1 MTSPTGSPSSR
12 YRGQTP
18 YPAVGR
24 DGLVR
29 ATLPARPLPP
39 PPDGT
44 PYLHTV
50 IAGETIESL
59 AQRFL
64 GASELWWRI
73 ADANPA
79 MFPADLQPGS
89 VLAIPTGPAPG
100 LVVRTRSF

>member
-18 YPAVGR
+18 YPALGR

-73 ADANPA
+73 ADANPFR
-79 MFPADLQPGS
+79 FPFEWRAGVTL
-89 VLAIPTGPAPG
+89 VIPPLPRAT
-100 LVVRTRSF
+100 RTPVGR

>member
-1 MTSPTGSPSSR
+1 
-12 YRGQTP
+12 
-18 YPAVGR
+18 VGR

-29 ATLPARPLPP
+29 ATLPARPLPLP
-39 PPDGT
+39 PVGT
-44 PYLHTV
+44 TYLHAV

-73 ADANPA
+73 ADVNPA

-89 VLAIPTGPAPG
+89 VLAIPTGPAAG

>member
-1 MTSPTGSPSSR
+1 MTTPIRSPGSR
-12 YRGQTP
+12 YRGQAA
-18 YPAVGR
+18 YPAAGR
-24 DGLVR
+24 DGMVR
-29 ATLPARPLPP
+29 ATVPARPLPP
-39 PPDGT
+39 PPLGT

-50 IAGETIESL
+50 IAGDTIESL

>member
-1 MTSPTGSPSSR
+1 MTSPTGSPGSR

-18 YPAVGR
+18 YSAVGR

-29 ATLPARPLPP
+29 ATLSARPLPP
-39 PPDGT
+39 PADGT

-50 IAGETIESL
+50 IAGDTIESL

-73 ADANPA
+73 ADANPV
-79 MFPADLQPGS
+79 MFPADLEPGS

>member
-1 MTSPTGSPSSR
+1 M
-12 YRGQTP
+12 
-18 YPAVGR
+18 
-24 DGLVR
+24 
-29 ATLPARPLPP
+29 PARPLPP
-39 PPDGT
+39 PPSGT

-79 MFPADLQPGS
+79 MFPADVPPGS